1 MRISFSF
8 VMRDLCLQREV
19 CVFGVWWLC
28 MGGWENRE
36 IGKHNGL
43 IVVSWMNKTMAVV
56 CMMPGLCG
64 NLRFPHKAL
73 VN

>member
-8 VMRDLCLQREV
+8 VMRDLSSEGRLT
-19 CVFGVWWLC
+19 
-28 MGGWENRE
+28 
-36 IGKHNGL
+36 
-43 IVVSWMNKTMAVV
+43 VVSRMNKTMDVV

-64 NLRFPHKAL
+64 NLRSHNKVL

>member
-1 MRISFSF
+1 
-8 VMRDLCLQREV
+8 
-19 CVFGVWWLC
+19 

-43 IVVSWMNKTMAVV
+43 IVASWMNKTMAVV